1 MSPPSWYQIA
11 QGTTPEKL
19 IAKQDRLK
27 KKQSFLENHK
37 GNLFLALEQEHFKL
51 RHVLANLRT
60 ISCCF
65 DCQLRLVDQ
74 REESERTIQAL
85 QMRLDLLDV
94 KLYTIQEKITFLD
107 CYIPRLI
114 EMEHDMFLYELSLLD
129 HACR

>member
-11 QGTTPEKL
+11 QGTTSQKL
-19 IAKQDRLK
+19 IDELAHQ
-27 KKQSFLENHK
+27 KKQVTFLENYK
-37 GNLFLALEQEHFKL
+37 ENLFLAFDQEHFKL

-129 HACR
+129 SACR